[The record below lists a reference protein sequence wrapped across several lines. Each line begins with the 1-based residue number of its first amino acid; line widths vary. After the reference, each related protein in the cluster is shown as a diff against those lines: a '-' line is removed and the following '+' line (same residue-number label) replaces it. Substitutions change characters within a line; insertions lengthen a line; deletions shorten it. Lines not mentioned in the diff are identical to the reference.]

1 MVFRA
6 RGTSGPHHR
15 QKQKAILHAS
25 TDTGEPRLGNA
36 TAREVLLLTIY
47 RDTSGSVRSSNEQ
60 ELPGE
65 VIWIDLLNPTD
76 DEKAFVEARAHVRI
90 PSMEAL
96 SEIESSSRLIV
107 EG

>member
-6 RGTSGPHHR
+6 RGTTVLITGKNKKRYRTRPPTP
-15 QKQKAILHAS
+15 AS
-25 TDTGEPRLGNA
+25 RDWETQQHGRF
-36 TAREVLLLTIY
+36 LLLTIY